1 MKIKSAIS
9 ATTPGSP
16 PPLNP
21 FSHSAQKFGTISHLN
36 PVIKQGL
43 NTTKAVKLN

>member
-9 ATTPGSP
+9 ATTPP
-16 PPLNP
+16 HPPLIL
-21 FSHSAQKFGTISHLN
+21 FHSAQKFGTISHLN

>member
-9 ATTPGSP
+9 ATPP
-16 PPLNP
+16 PPLIL
-21 FSHSAQKFGTISHLN
+21 FHSAQKFGTISHLN